1 MRLFPPPLE
10 IGKEEGFTSE
20 KDIFDYQS
28 FGERL
33 EKFYGSFDDPV
44 VGILDAPWGS
54 GKTTFIKMWC
64 GHMRNAGYP
73 IIEFDAFKND
83 YTDDAFIALAG
94 EVLSLAKDKKLT
106 ESEYKP
112 FKERTAKIAVAAA
125 KGAVKKALCKVFSD
139 EGYEEMSAA
148 AEGASD
154 AIFKDIMDQLEN
166 RKNEQQVFAKFGD
179 ALQKLAST
187 LGKTCD
193 QSAPKHL
200 IFVIDELDRCKPT
213 FALAL
218 LEKIKHFYA
227 VPNVHFLLVTNLNQL
242 GNVVKCVYGSEING
256 EKYLQ
261 KFYDISFSLPTK
273 SRQTSTTEEFCNYLN
288 SKCETLISSEW
299 FIPLAKHLNLNLR
312 EIIKI
317 HAYAAGMVGER
328 DNIVFEYQLIYLS
341 LASMR
346 VINPEYFMLAVSGAI
361 TKEHI
366 NNFLHIPPYDHVNEY
381 NSDLHSLT
389 HYQELLLFLIN
400 AIEKDYVWTT
410 NLSSNFRPPQYGN
423 QLQEI
428 AQKMQQISFAF

>member
-1 MRLFPPPLE
+1 MRLFSPPLE

-33 EKFYGSFDDPV
+33 EEFYGSFDDPV

-64 GHMRNAGYP
+64 GHMRKAGYP

-94 EVLSLAKDKKLT
+94 EVLSLAKEHGLT
-106 ESEYKP
+106 ENEYKP
-112 FKERTAKIAVAAA
+112 FKERTAKVVVAAA
-125 KGAVKKALCKVFSD
+125 KGAVKKGLCNVFSD

-154 AIFKDIMDQLEN
+154 AIFKGVMEQLDN
-166 RKNEQQVFAKFGD
+166 RKNERQMFEKFGD

-187 LGKTCD
+187 LGKTCNQND
-193 QSAPKHL
+193 PKHL

-242 GNVVKCVYGSEING
+242 SKVVKCEYGSEVNG
-256 EKYLQ
+256 TSYLQ

-273 SRQTSTTEEFCNYLN
+273 NDYTDNLNHFCAYLTRQ
-288 SKCETLISSEW
+288 CETPIENNWLSALPRHFNMS
-299 FIPLAKHLNLNLR
+299 LR
-312 EIIKI
+312 ATLQM
-317 HAYAAGMVGER
+317 HTYAAAMIAGR
-328 DNIVFEYQLIYLS
+328 DNIYFGYKLIFVG
-341 LASMR
+341 LACLK
-346 VINPEYFMLAVSGAI
+346 VAHPEYFKKILSGQLSR
-361 TKEHI
+361 EDV
-366 NNFLHIPPYDHVNEY
+366 Y
-381 NSDLHSLT
+381 
-389 HYQELLLFLIN
+389 LLFPETNKVEYFRAAFLY
-400 AIEKDYVWTT
+400 AIKQLPRDDAMYDQMLRSFDRV
-410 NLSSNFRPPQYGN
+410 SSEDI
-423 QLQEI
+423 LQNKAIQMHEL
-428 AQKMQQISFAF
+428 QFPM